1 MASTSARRRVY
12 GEPGDMALE
21 VYRGVDRFGRLDDT
35 GRAAVEADL
44 AGALAGTLGL
54 RERLADRFQR
64 YRAAHASSDVAV
76 SFDLAASSAATVV
89 EIEAPDEVGLLARV
103 AAVFT
108 DLGFDVT
115 AALVSTLG
123 DRVVDVF
130 YLRDEHGAKPT
141 QPLVLDR
148 LRATLVARLTAES
161 LPL

>member
-1 MASTSARRRVY
+1 
-12 GEPGDMALE
+12 
-21 VYRGVDRFGRLDDT
+21 
-35 GRAAVEADL
+35 
-44 AGALAGTLGL
+44 
-54 RERLADRFQR
+54 
-64 YRAAHASSDVAV
+64 
-76 SFDLAASSAATVV
+76 V

-161 LPL
+161 LPS